1 MRGPILKKSNP
12 AKTGRI
18 PEMRE
23 NCSRRNVGIWG
34 FLETW
39 QPMANGMG
47 GVGRVPSNTLDAA
60 HVYEN

>member
-1 MRGPILKKSNP
+1 MRGPILPKQ
-12 AKTGRI
+12 GI

-39 QPMANGMG
+39 QLMANGMG
-47 GVGRVPSNTLDAA
+47 GVGRVPSNTLDGA